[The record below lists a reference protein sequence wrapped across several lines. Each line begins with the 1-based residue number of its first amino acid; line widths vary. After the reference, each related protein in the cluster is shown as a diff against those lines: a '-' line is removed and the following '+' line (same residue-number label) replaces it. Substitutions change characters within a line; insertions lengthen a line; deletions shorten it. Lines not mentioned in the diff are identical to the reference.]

1 MGSVYPRRDG
11 KAGKRRVYYYSIKIA
26 GRWREFAGYTD
37 KGATE
42 TKMADHQRRVERGE
56 VGLVDP
62 FEAGKREA
70 LGKLVDIYIQRP
82 DAADQAARHLVGERE
97 RLLLAFHEM
106 GSRTFQDLDVP
117 KAELFFTKLQLG
129 EVRPGRPTHK
139 GGKPKPR
146 KPASAATVK
155 GYKVTLKAFGRYL
168 QRRGTWPS
176 NPFDMLRTKKLTAAD
191 RTRVNRALTPEQIDA
206 LVQAAPQRAVQEWR
220 RSHPNASAE
229 HLESLRIEGIYRGRI
244 YLTLAYTGLRV
255 GELSALTWGE
265 LDLTAGQEIAE
276 IEARKQK
283 GRDDALVVLHP
294 MLAELLRR
302 HRKERST
309 AEVRA
314 GRGPVRDT
322 DRVFRVSSSLLRWLK
337 LDAEW
342 AGIGLCDA
350 RGRSTTVHG
359 IRAGF
364 NTTLRRNSTDP
375 ALRMRLMRH
384 KSADLGLGTYDKVE
398 IGELRHELERLPVAE
413 SLRMAAGAE
422 GMTVPVTVPRG
433 PTAAGGSRSGPEPAP
448 NSPIAE
454 PAIAGHGRPSW
465 PPLAEGGRVGPVP
478 HAICESVGPAGLE
491 PASTRTQV
499 VDNARVSD
507 PHPLSDSTNAGTV
520 APYVDLV
527 ALVRRAMAAGT
538 PFPRDLCVDLARLL
552 DGG

>member
-1 MGSVYPRRDG
+1 MGSVYKHRRG
-11 KAGKRRVYYYSIKIA
+11 ETESRLYYYTVKIH
-26 GRWREFAGYTD
+26 GRWREFAGFTD
-37 KGATE
+37 KGATN
-42 TKMADHQRRVERGE
+42 TRMADHQRRVERGE
-56 VGLVDP
+56 VGLADP

-106 GSRTFQDLDVP
+106 GSRTFQDLDIP

-220 RSHPNASAE
+220 RSHPHASGE
-229 HLESLRIEGIYRGRI
+229 HLEALRIEGIYRGRI

-265 LDLTAGQEIAE
+265 LDLTTGQEIAE

-294 MLAELLRR
+294 MLAEMLRR

-314 GRGPVRDT
+314 GRGPLRND

-342 AGIGLCDA
+342 AGIGLTDA

-398 IGELRHELERLPVAE
+398 IAELRHELERLPVATT
-413 SLRMAAGAE
+413 LRLAAGAE
-422 GMTVPVTVPRG
+422 CDPAVSVPIPVHSG
-433 PTAAGGSRSGPEPAP
+433 PTGAGVGRSGPEQAP

-454 PAIAGHGRPSW
+454 SANGGHGRPSW

-491 PASTRTQV
+491 PATK
-499 VDNARVSD
+499 RV
-507 PHPLSDSTNAGTV
+507 
-520 APYVDLV
+520 
-527 ALVRRAMAAGT
+527 
-538 PFPRDLCVDLARLL
+538 
-552 DGG
+552 

>member
-11 KAGKRRVYYYSIKIA
+11 KAGKRRVYYYSIKIQ

-42 TKMADHQRRVERGE
+42 TKMADHQRQVERGE

-62 FEAGKREA
+62 HEKGKRDD
-70 LGKLVDIYIQRP
+70 LSKLVEVYITRP
-82 DAADQAARHLVGERE
+82 DAADQNPRHLVGERQ

-106 GSRTFQDLDVP
+106 GARTFHDLDVP

-139 GGKPKPR
+139 GGTPKPR
-146 KPASAATVK
+146 KPASPATVK
-155 GYKVTLKAFGRYL
+155 GYVVSLKAFGRYL

-191 RTRVNRALTPEQIDA
+191 RTRVNRALTPEQIDL
-206 LVQAAPQRAVQEWR
+206 LVQAAPQRAMQEWR
-220 RSHPNASAE
+220 RTHPNASAE
-229 HLESLRIEGIYRGRI
+229 HLEALRIEGIYRGRV

-255 GELSALTWGE
+255 GELAALTWGE

-294 MLAELLRR
+294 MLAEMLRR
-302 HRKERST
+302 HRKEGST
-309 AEVRA
+309 AGTRA
-314 GRGPVRDT
+314 GRGPIRDG
-322 DRVFRVSSSLLRWLK
+322 DRVFRVSSSLLRLLK
-337 LDAEW
+337 LDAAW
-342 AGIGLCDA
+342 AGIGLTDA

-384 KSADLGLGTYDKVE
+384 KSTDLGMGTYDKVE
-398 IGELRHELERLPVAE
+398 IDELRHELERLPVAA
-413 SLRMAAGAE
+413 SLRMAAGSDYT
-422 GMTVPVTVPRG
+422 TVPVTVRPRPEGADAGRSG
-433 PTAAGGSRSGPEPAP
+433 PLDAPATALAQSPHVAHTWPSRPASAATGRSGPEPEA
-448 NSPIAE
+448 A
-454 PAIAGHGRPSW
+454 
-465 PPLAEGGRVGPVP
+465 
-478 HAICESVGPAGLE
+478 CEVVGPAGLE
-491 PASTRTQV
+491 PATR
-499 VDNARVSD
+499 
-507 PHPLSDSTNAGTV
+507 
-520 APYVDLV
+520 LV
-527 ALVRRAMAAGT
+527 
-538 PFPRDLCVDLARLL
+538 
-552 DGG
+552 